1 MNVFRRRSD
10 AMANKIVMIWV
21 TRSIA
26 VSLPF
31 IYKIILR
38 NFQSWSHEVDSVLV
52 DKCNLLN
59 YYLSSLLIKRGS
71 VAPAWHA
78 TVNAWIANSY
88 AMGCSTAP
96 TDPMR
101 TAAYVPTGQ
110 RRVNWSWNLM
120 YPQKERYQIQKY
132 LFDVFIIAV
141 IQIHYSIGTH
151 LFGHCFYLTFCLLYI
166 LRYFLLLIDFLCVN
180 P

>member
-1 MNVFRRRSD
+1 
-10 AMANKIVMIWV
+10 
-21 TRSIA
+21 
-26 VSLPF
+26 
-31 IYKIILR
+31 
-38 NFQSWSHEVDSVLV
+38 
-52 DKCNLLN
+52 
-59 YYLSSLLIKRGS
+59 
-71 VAPAWHA
+71 
-78 TVNAWIANSY
+78 
-88 AMGCSTAP
+88 
-96 TDPMR
+96 
-101 TAAYVPTGQ
+101 
-110 RRVNWSWNLM
+110 M